1 MNTEDFGKKILTMR
15 QNANLTQEELALRM
29 GVTPQAISKW
39 ERGQSLPD
47 ISIFTDL
54 CRVLNVSADML
65 LGLEYRNYT
74 ENNDQEI
81 QNELLKNMRNS
92 LQIVAIIFGID
103 VVQAFIDSPMVE
115 LMAAERMQM
124 SKEGFLLPIVRLQDD
139 LLLEPKEYVV
149 VIYNRVVYREKLE
162 VIDETTLEH
171 IIRTFGQVVRKNY
184 GMLLNRDIV
193 KEMTDNLRICYPAL
207 IDGIIPEK
215 ISYCLLQE
223 VLKRFLDRGNY
234 PLYLPRVIESLES
247 ALYKDPNASVEALA
261 EQICAD
267 LETPDNITFF
277 YAGRM

>member
-1 MNTEDFGKKILTMR
+1 M
-15 QNANLTQEELALRM
+15 
-29 GVTPQAISKW
+29 
-39 ERGQSLPD
+39 
-47 ISIFTDL
+47 FTDL
-54 CRVLNVSADML
+54 CRVLNVSADLL

-171 IIRTFGQVVRKNY
+171 IIRTFG
-184 GMLLNRDIV
+184 
-193 KEMTDNLRICYPAL
+193 
-207 IDGIIPEK
+207 
-215 ISYCLLQE
+215 
-223 VLKRFLDRGNY
+223 
-234 PLYLPRVIESLES
+234 
-247 ALYKDPNASVEALA
+247 
-261 EQICAD
+261 
-267 LETPDNITFF
+267 
-277 YAGRM
+277 